1 MIGRLSEDIMGKA
14 RVRPRARAKPKH
26 KLYVIEVANNKKFL
40 AAFPVLKSLQ
50 KAPKKRGCGR
60 CGAGNNK
67 RANVAT
73 SVKRTLAGMGSAQ
86 KQKLKDMLNAVR
98 VRIVYRNER
107 NKIVELTF

>member
-1 MIGRLSEDIMGKA
+1 MGKA

-26 KLYVIEVANNKKFL
+26 KLYVIEDSTLTNMANNKKFL